1 MRRRDASSERRNAR
15 DFARIARRQ
24 FVSRLDSAIR
34 RLKAQRS
41 CIDAA
46 VAIVGGHAGVVLE
59 LGLGNG
65 RTYDHLRERMPNQEI
80 FVFDRQVAAHPHSTP
95 DAAHMIFGDLKQ
107 TLPAAQARFHKTV
120 VLVHSDVGTGDDA
133 ENAMLAEFVGPALE
147 PMLAP
152 GAVVISD
159 QSFAIPGTNPI
170 ELPPDVPLGRY
181 FMLRL
186 GG

>member
-1 MRRRDASSERRNAR
+1 
-15 DFARIARRQ
+15 
-24 FVSRLDSAIR
+24 VSRLDSVIR

-46 VAIVGGHAGVVLE
+46 VAIVGRRAGVVLE

-65 RTYDHLRERMPNQEI
+65 RTYDHLREHMPDQEI
-80 FVFDRQVAAHPHSTP
+80 FVFDRQSAAHPHSTP
-95 DAAHMIFGDLKQ
+95 DVSHMILGDLKQ
-107 TLPAAQARFHKTV
+107 TLLAAQARFHKTV
-120 VLVHSDVGTGDDA
+120 VLVHSDVGTGNDA
-133 ENAMLAEFVGPALE
+133 ENAMLAEFVGLALE

-152 GAVVISD
+152 GAVVVSD
-159 QSFAIPGTNPI
+159 QAFVIPGTYPI

>member
-1 MRRRDASSERRNAR
+1 MLSG
-15 DFARIARRQ
+15 IWRQ
-24 FVSRLDSAIR
+24 WFVSRLNSAIR

-46 VAIVGGHAGVVLE
+46 VAMIGGRAGVVLE

-65 RTYDHLRERMPNQEI
+65 RTYDHLRERLPDYEI
-80 FVFDRQVAAHPHSTP
+80 FVFDHQVAAHPHSIP
-95 DAAHMIFGDLKQ
+95 DAGHMILGDLKR
-107 TLPAAQARFHKTV
+107 TLPAAQSQFHKAV

-133 ENAMLAEFVGPALE
+133 ANATLAKFVGPALE

-152 GAVVISD
+152 GAVVVSD
-159 QSFAIPGTNPI
+159 QAFAIPGASPI
-170 ELPPDVPLGRY
+170 ELPSDVSSGRY
-181 FMLRL
+181 FMVRM